1 MRKVML
7 LAAMLAMALIAAS
20 PAFAQATG
28 GDVSVQYVDC
38 SQVAAVAAAQGQYGD
53 ATATSGDIGSAAAAE
68 ISNQLGISIEQVNA
82 CLGGV
87 AAGGDIVVE
96 DDAVEKDVVEKDV
109 VEDEVVKEDVAEEKV
124 VEEEAAAPA
133 AAPAAEAEAP
143 AVVASAGAAP
153 AAAPTAA
160 PAAPT
165 QTLPDTGGVSVVSLV
180 AGVVLVAGGLLARR
194 IVR

>member
-1 MRKVML
+1 MKKVTM
-7 LAAMLAMALIAAS
+7 LAAMLAMVLIAAA

-38 SQVAAVAAAQGQYGD
+38 SQVAAVAAVQGQYGD

-68 ISNQLGISIEQVNA
+68 ISNELGISIEQVNA

-96 DDAVEKDVVEKDV
+96 EDVVEEDV
-109 VEDEVVKEDVAEEKV
+109 VEEDAV
-124 VEEEAAAPA
+124 VEEDKDVAEAAAPA
-133 AAPAAEAEAP
+133 APAAEAKAP

-153 AAAPTAA
+153 AA
-160 PAAPT
+160 PA
-165 QTLPDTGGVSVVSLV
+165 QVLPDTGGASMISLF
-180 AGVVLVAGGLLARR
+180 AGVVLVAGGLLARW

>member
-1 MRKVML
+1 MRTVML

-53 ATATSGDIGSAAAAE
+53 AAATSGDVGSAAAAE

-96 DDAVEKDVVEKDV
+96 EDVVEKV
-109 VEDEVVKEDVAEEKV
+109 VEDKAEVV
-124 VEEEAAAPA
+124 VEEEAAAPKA
-133 AAPAAEAEAP
+133 AAPAAKAEAP
-143 AVVASAGAAP
+143 AVVAAAG
-153 AAAPTAA
+153 AA

-165 QTLPDTGGVSVVSLV
+165 QVLPDTGGVSLISLF
-180 AGVVLVAGGLLARR
+180 AGVVLVAGGLLVRR